1 MCILLAIVTLGIYAF
16 VWVYRTH
23 KEVKTYSGQGLGGGL
38 GLLIFF
44 LVGLA
49 TYFLVPYEVEA
60 NLYNAEGEASPVRA
74 VTGFWVFPAA
84 SRRDHLVRQGAGR
97 PQRLL
102 DGAGRATTVDTHG

>member
-74 VTGFWVFPAA
+74 VTGFWVFLPLLGAIIWF
-84 SRRDHLVRQGAGR
+84 VKVQGALNDFWTAR
-97 PQRLL
+97 
-102 DGAGRATTVDTHG
+102 GAQLP